1 MAGET
6 KNIWASVIPRFKK
19 GFMPRIEC
27 GPGWQPLVL
36 KLCAA
41 LDKVWDGYD
50 DLIVGNNCWHIL
62 QVKEKMGA
70 LVMYAEVGM
79 QSTTSDS
86 AEVFENYK
94 VRTSNFYA
102 LIDGAHF
109 KSTEICEECGE
120 VGRKRFLIGAYKTLC
135 DRCFIKWEE
144 ERTSTT
150 A

>member
-1 MAGET
+1 MVGEKDLWET
-6 KNIWASVIPRFKK
+6 VRLRFKK
-19 GFMPRIEC
+19 GCVPRVDC
-27 GPGWQPLVL
+27 GPGWQPLIL
-36 KLCAA
+36 KLCSA

-50 DLIVGNNCWHIL
+50 DIIGDKGCWHIL

-70 LVMYAEVGM
+70 LVVRAEIAM
-79 QSTTSDS
+79 QSTKSDS
-86 AEVFENYK
+86 AEIFENYK

-120 VGRKRFLIGAYKTLC
+120 SGRKRFLIGAYKTLC

-150 A
+150 V